1 MGGQEKEMEFSYYP
15 GCTLKTKAR
24 NLEEPALAS
33 LAALGANLVEL
44 PRWNCCGAVYS
55 FAEDDLVHQ
64 LAPVRNLI
72 RVKEQ
77 GHDKVVTICDFCYN
91 TLKRANLL
99 MKSDSEKRNTL
110 NTFMEEEIDYEGE
123 VEVVHLL
130 QVLRDTMGWEAISE
144 RVKVPLKGLKVAPY
158 YGCTLLRP
166 QEVAIDEVE
175 KPTVLGDLLQALG
188 ADVVDFPF
196 ATECCGAF
204 QAVGNP
210 DFVLRCAL
218 DILGSALRRGA
229 EAVVLSCPLC
239 NFNLGQR
246 QAEII
251 ARNAD
256 FAGIP
261 VFYFTQLLAL
271 SLGLDPEVCR
281 FDLDYR
287 DARPLLREK
296 GLIS

>member
-1 MGGQEKEMEFSYYP
+1 MKPGLVNLTTEHARTGIANPMGGQKREMDLSYYP

-24 NLEEPALAS
+24 NLEEPAIAS
-33 LAALGANLVEL
+33 LAALGINLVEL

-77 GHDKVVTICDFCYN
+77 EQSKVVTLCDFCYN

-99 MKSDSEKRNTL
+99 VKSDSEKRNTL
-110 NTFMEEEIDYEGE
+110 NTFMEEEIDYDGE

-130 QVLRDTMGWEAISE
+130 QVLRDEIGWERISE
-144 RVKVPLKGLKVAPY
+144 QVKVPLKGLKVAPY
-158 YGCTLLRP
+158 YGCTLFRP

-175 KPTVLGDLLQALG
+175 RPTVIRDLFQALG

-210 DFVLRCAL
+210 DFVLECSL
-218 DILGSALRRGA
+218 NILGSALRRGA
-229 EAVVLSCPLC
+229 DTITSANPS
-239 NFNLGQR
+239 
-246 QAEII
+246 
-251 ARNAD
+251 
-256 FAGIP
+256 
-261 VFYFTQLLAL
+261 
-271 SLGLDPEVCR
+271 
-281 FDLDYR
+281 
-287 DARPLLREK
+287 
-296 GLIS
+296 